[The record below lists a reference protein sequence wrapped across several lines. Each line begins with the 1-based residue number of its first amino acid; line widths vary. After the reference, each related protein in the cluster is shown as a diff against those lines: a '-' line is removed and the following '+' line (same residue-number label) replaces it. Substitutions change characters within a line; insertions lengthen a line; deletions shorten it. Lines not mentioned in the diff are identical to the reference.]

1 MVTYLYLQIKEVN
14 ISSNNIGKI
23 DVCNGI
29 VERGGGGFWGLE
41 VQGLGENCRGP
52 SVRNDYK

>member
-29 VERGGGGFWGLE
+29 VERGGGGFWEFL
-41 VQGLGENCRGP
+41 
-52 SVRNDYK
+52 